1 MNATYKPRKAFL
13 AVTILTVLA
22 VTTVFMVYAALLASY
37 TGSDVTIQSM
47 GGSIEYSLTKDPGS
61 WGTGAISQS
70 EGAEWYARVNLAS
83 PPSQEATVK
92 FILQKQVGTDWTT
105 TPPTNET
112 NFTTN
117 TITLTPSTTL
127 VYACS
132 DGFTIANNYNWGQD
146 TTTFGKYRIVAE
158 INTVP

>member
-1 MNATYKPRKAFL
+1 MNTTPRPKRTFL
-13 AVTILTVLA
+13 AVTIMTVLA
-22 VTTVFMVYAALLASY
+22 ITTVFMVYAALLASY
-37 TGSDVTIQSM
+37 TGSDVIIQTM

-61 WGTGAISQS
+61 WGTSGITQG

-83 PPSQEATVK
+83 PPSQDATVN
-92 FILQKQVGTDWTT
+92 FILQKQVGGVWTN
-105 TPPTNET
+105 PPTNVT

-117 TITLTPSTTL
+117 TITLTPSTYL

-132 DGFTIANNYNWGQD
+132 DGFTIANNYNWGQN
-146 TTTFGKYRIVAE
+146 TTSTGTYRIVAE